1 MTAVTGLVSA
11 GETSGC
17 HAVGTRLAALLP
29 TVGLMADNA
38 AAASPQQP
46 PGRASRDARAGSPAA
61 TPSWRSFAVEAHA
74 GRKIAGWSLGHF
86 DIGAD
91 RLRVRLGFPW
101 FLTRSADKDTITN
114 VSVAR
119 IVHSV
124 PATHPLDQALTSGPT
139 AAAPPSIAG

>member
-1 MTAVTGLVSA
+1 
-11 GETSGC
+11 
-17 HAVGTRLAALLP
+17 
-29 TVGLMADNA
+29 MADNA
-38 AAASPQQP
+38 GAASPQQP